1 MQIKLDPGAYMP
13 TKAHRQDAGW
23 DLYSRET
30 KVVKARESEVFDTGV
45 HILIPDGY
53 AGVMISKSGLNVNKS
68 MTSTGLLDAGYVGSI
83 KVKLYNHGKKDYI
96 VFAGNKISQIMFVP
110 IVDNVS
116 FTQVD
121 EFEQT
126 ERGENGFG
134 SSGV

>member
-1 MQIKLDPGAYMP
+1 MQIKLDTGAYMP

-23 DLYSRET
+23 DLYSRDT
-30 KVVKARESEVFDTGV
+30 AVVKAGSSEIFDTGV

-53 AGVMISKSGLNVNKS
+53 AGVLVSKSGLNVNKDL
-68 MTSTGLLDAGYVGSI
+68 TSTGLIDAGYTGSI
-83 KVKLYNHGKKDYI
+83 KVKLYNHGTDDYI

-116 FTQVD
+116 FVRVE

-126 ERGENGFG
+126 ERGEDGFG